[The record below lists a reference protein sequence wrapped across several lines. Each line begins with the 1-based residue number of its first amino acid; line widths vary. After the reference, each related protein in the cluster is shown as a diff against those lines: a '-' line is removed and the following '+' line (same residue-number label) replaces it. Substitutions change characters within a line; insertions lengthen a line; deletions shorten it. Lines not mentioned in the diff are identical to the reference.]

1 MKDKNVLISAIVP
14 CFNESEALPFFYEE
28 ATRVFAT
35 MEDVDA
41 EMIFID
47 DGSSDGTLD
56 ILRSLAEKDDRVR
69 YISFSRNFGKESA
82 MYAGLKASKGDF
94 VAIMDADLQD
104 PPSLLPE
111 MLRIIR
117 EEGYDSVATRRS
129 TRKGEPPIRTMFAH
143 MFYGIMNKMSS
154 VRLVQGARDFRLM
167 CRKMC
172 DALISMGEY
181 NRFTKGMF
189 EWVGFKTKWL
199 SYENIQRVAGTTKW
213 SFFKLFKYAIEC
225 IVSFSTSLL
234 SLPLVL
240 GAAVSL
246 LSLAGIII
254 FACLANATAAW
265 ACVVT
270 LVGGFILISTGILGM
285 YLSRSYLEVKKR
297 PLYIVRETEKDK

>member
-1 MKDKNVLISAIVP
+1 MESKNTLISAVVP
-14 CFNESEALPFFYEE
+14 CFNESEALPFFYAE
-28 ATRVFAT
+28 ASRVFDT
-35 MEDVDA
+35 MADVDA
-41 EMIFID
+41 ELIFID
-47 DGSSDGTLD
+47 DGSTDGTLD
-56 ILRSLAEKDDRVR
+56 ILRDLAKKDMRVR

-82 MYAGLKASKGDF
+82 MYAGLKAAKGDY

-117 EEGYDSVATRRS
+117 EEGFDSVATRRS
-129 TRKGEPPIRTMFAH
+129 TRKGEPPIRTAFAR
-143 MFYGIMNKMSS
+143 MFYAIMNKTSS

-199 SYENIQRVAGTTKW
+199 SYENIQRVAGQTKW

-225 IVSFSTSLL
+225 IVSFSTAPRSISLGTG
-234 SLPLVL
+234 VI
-240 GAAVSL
+240 VSV
-246 LSLAGIII
+246 
-254 FACLANATAAW
+254 F
-265 ACVVT
+265 
-270 LVGGFILISTGILGM
+270 
-285 YLSRSYLEVKKR
+285 
-297 PLYIVRETEKDK
+297 

>member
-35 MEDVDA
+35 MEGVDA

-56 ILRSLAEKDDRVR
+56 ILRSLAENDDRVR

-254 FACLANATAAW
+254 FACLANAIAAW
-265 ACVVT
+265 ACVIT

>member
-1 MKDKNVLISAIVP
+1 MESKNTLISAVVP
-14 CFNESEALPFFYEE
+14 CFNESEALPFFYAE
-28 ATRVFAT
+28 ASRVFDT
-35 MEDVDA
+35 MADVDA
-41 EMIFID
+41 ELIFID
-47 DGSSDGTLD
+47 DGSTDGTLD
-56 ILRSLAEKDDRVR
+56 ILRDLAKKDVRVR

-82 MYAGLKASKGDF
+82 MYAGLQAAKGDY

-117 EEGYDSVATRRS
+117 EEGFDSVATRRS
-129 TRKGEPPIRTMFAH
+129 TRKGEPPIRTAFAR
-143 MFYGIMNKMSS
+143 MFYAIMNKTSS

-199 SYENIQRVAGTTKW
+199 SYENIQRVAGQTKW

-225 IVSFSTSLL
+225 IVSFSTAPLSISLVTGVIVSVL
-234 SLPLVL
+234 SLISVI
-240 GAAVSL
+240 V
-246 LSLAGIII
+246 
-254 FACLANATAAW
+254 FACLSNITALCMCILAMLNGFVLT
-265 ACVVT
+265 A
-270 LVGGFILISTGILGM
+270 VGVLGM
-285 YLSRSYLEVKKR
+285 YLSRSYLEIKKR
-297 PLYIVRETEKDK
+297 PIYIVRETENDK